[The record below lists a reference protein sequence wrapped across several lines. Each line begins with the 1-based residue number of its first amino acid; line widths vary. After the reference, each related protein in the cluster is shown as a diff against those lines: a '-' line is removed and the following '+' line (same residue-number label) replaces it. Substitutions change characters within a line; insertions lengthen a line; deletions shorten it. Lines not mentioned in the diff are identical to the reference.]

1 MARLNDAG
9 CGGVGGH
16 LNAGGSLEK
25 ATNVDGIDRVVRA
38 LVNHLQYIGL
48 TNDRSCD
55 LNATCAPP
63 IRQGHFARPKRYLIP
78 WNGNCFQNSATNHA
92 LGAFVQ
98 IGEVNLRV
106 TQWARF
112 DHVILQH
119 DRP

>member
-9 CGGVGGH
+9 CGGVGGDLH
-16 LNAGGSLEK
+16 ARGSLEE
-25 ATNVDGIDRVVRA
+25 APNVDGIDRVVRA
-38 LVNHLQYIGL
+38 LINDLEHIRL
-48 TNDRSCD
+48 TNDRSRD
-55 LNATCAPP
+55 LNAARAPA
-63 IRQGHFARPKRYLIP
+63 IGQWHFTRTKGYLVA
-78 WNGNCFQNSATNHA
+78 WNGNGLQNGAPNHA